1 LGKSKIKT
9 DIQLMIKTDDIKI
22 TNQMLSIISEIDE
35 FKITWKLLGKM
46 APERLK
52 NLKKV
57 ATIESVGS
65 SNRIEGNKLSDL
77 EVEKLLSSIN
87 KQSFA
92 TRDEQE
98 VAGYAKLM
106 DTIFEDWE
114 VIPLSENYIKQLHKI
129 LLQFSSKDE
138 RHKGEYKKISNAVA
152 AYSPEGKELGIVF
165 ETATPFETPIK
176 MEELVTWTRKNLDD
190 KFFHP
195 LIVIAVF
202 IVEFLAIHPF
212 EDGNGRLSR
221 ALTCLLLM
229 KAGYTYVPY
238 SSMEAIIEDNKEGYY
253 RTLRQ
258 TQTTLRSENQNFE
271 PWLEFFLKTLQKQ
284 KIRLE
289 YKINNASITTSNSD
303 LTELEEKIL
312 SYFDIEPSATTA
324 KIVEYT
330 QANRNTIKKALQN
343 LVNKNI
349 LILHSKGRGAWY
361 SKGDK

>member
-1 LGKSKIKT
+1 
-9 DIQLMIKTDDIKI
+9 MIKTDDIKI
-22 TNQMLSIISEIDE
+22 TNQMLTIISEIDE

-46 APERLK
+46 TPEKLK
-52 NLKKV
+52 GLKKV

-65 SNRIEGNKLSDL
+65 SNRIEGNKLSDS
-77 EVEKLLSSIN
+77 EVEELLSSIN

-98 VAGYAKLM
+98 VAGYAQLM
-106 DTIFEDWE
+106 DTIFNDWE
-114 VIPLSENYIKQLHKI
+114 IIPLTENYIKQLHKI

-152 AYSPEGKELGIVF
+152 AYSEDGKELGVIF
-165 ETATPFETPIK
+165 ETATPFETPLK

-190 KFFHP
+190 NFFHP

-221 ALTCLLLM
+221 ALTCLLLL

-238 SSMEAIIEDNKEGYY
+238 SSMEAIIEDNKNGYY
-253 RTLRQ
+253 RALRQ
-258 TQTTLRSENQNFE
+258 TQTTLKDNKPDFE
-271 PWLEFFLKTLQKQ
+271 PWLSFFLKTLQKQ

-289 YKINNASITTSNSD
+289 YKINSEEKSPTHNSD

-312 SYFDIEPSATTA
+312 SYFDKETSGTTA

-330 QANRNTIKKALQN
+330 NANRNTVKKALQN
-343 LVNKNI
+343 LVGKNI
-349 LILHSKGRGAWY
+349 LTLHSKGRGAWY
-361 SKGDK
+361 SKGES